1 MNCVS
6 VDNSFKYWAY
16 RITFASSN
24 AASTSSSITKGADRT
39 LRMANNN
46 AIALKA
52 RSPPL
57 NNERCCNFFLAV
69 VR

>member
-52 RSPPL
+52 RYHRLIMKDVVIS
-57 NNERCCNFFLAV
+57 FLAV

>member
-52 RSPPL
+52 RSHRL
-57 NNERCCNFFLAV
+57 IMKDVVISFLAV

>member
-52 RSPPL
+52 R
-57 NNERCCNFFLAV
+57 
-69 VR
+69 